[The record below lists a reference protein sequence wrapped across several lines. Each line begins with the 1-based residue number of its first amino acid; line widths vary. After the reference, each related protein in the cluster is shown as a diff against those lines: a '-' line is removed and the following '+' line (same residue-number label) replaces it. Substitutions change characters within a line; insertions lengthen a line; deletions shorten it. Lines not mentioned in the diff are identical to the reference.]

1 MLFPLKSRFYRK
13 NNIIILVLIIFNDG
27 IIQQINEKQNT
38 VGNTKFTD
46 FQILSNYSV
55 TSKHQILH

>member
-27 IIQQINEKQNT
+27 IILQINEKRNT